1 MNSGTTFLIEVNP
14 NIPPELNRL
23 SELGDNLWYSWH
35 KPTRTLFS
43 RLHPSLWR
51 VTGKNPKTFLR
62 RVSEGR
68 LRNAASDADYLAA
81 YRKVLD
87 EYDRYCEDATPRDE
101 AAQFAH
107 DDIVAYFCAEFG
119 FHESFPIYSG
129 GLGILAGDHCKAAS
143 DMRMPFVGVGLLYR
157 QGYFSQHIDA
167 EGNQLA
173 RYQDSDFDDLPIT
186 PVLEEDGSELR
197 ISIALPE
204 RSILIKVWRVQIG
217 HVRLFLLDTNL
228 EDNLADDREITHQ
241 LYGGDS
247 NTRILQEIV
256 LGIGGVRALAAMR
269 LYPTVWHIN
278 EGHAAFLTL
287 ERARTLVGPQVT
299 FEAALE
305 ATAANTV
312 FTTHT
317 PVPAGHD
324 HFPEHMMLHYFKDF
338 YPALGLSQ
346 EQFLK
351 LGRNA
356 DAGEFNMTVLAIR
369 GSRYQNGVSKI
380 HGEVSA
386 QICADLWP
394 QLLPHENPISY
405 VTNGIHVPTFL
416 AQEWAEML
424 DKYCD
429 EQWRNQLCNS
439 AFWSKIYDL
448 PDEAF
453 WKIRQSLKS
462 AMISVLRFRLREQHF
477 RNNVSEAHIDRLLR
491 YTHPSN
497 PNILTIGFARRFA
510 TYKRAT
516 LLFQN
521 LDWLREILSN
531 EAQPVVFIFAGKAH
545 PQDHPGQ
552 DLIRQIHR
560 MAQMPE
566 FLGKLLLL
574 ENYDMGLARH
584 LVAGVDV
591 WLNTPVYPLEAS
603 GTSGMK
609 AGING
614 VLNLSVLDGWWGE
627 GYDGGNGWAI
637 KPAPQ
642 GFDEHRRD
650 EEDARTLYELLQDQ
664 VVPLYYQRSEH
675 AYSTQWIKKAKHAMA
690 SLLPVF
696 NSLRMVTE
704 YTRRFYLP
712 AAKQGRQ
719 YSVNDFQNAKLM
731 AEWKARIYKAWGM
744 LAVRRLDTPIKHV
757 QFGESFTLEVA
768 LQLNGLTPADVDV
781 ELVLAYAN
789 TLEFKDAKRY
799 LFNYL
804 GALNNGEHL
813 FSLKCAPDLCG
824 KLSYRVRV
832 SPAHPLL
839 THPHELGLVAWL

>member
-1 MNSGTTFLIEVNP
+1 MNPGTTFLIEVNP
-14 NIPPELNRL
+14 NIPSELNRL
-23 SELGDNLWYSWH
+23 SELGDDLWYSWH
-35 KPTRTLFS
+35 KPTRSLFS

-62 RVSEGR
+62 RVSEAR
-68 LRNAASDADYLAA
+68 LKNAASDPDYLAA
-81 YRKVLD
+81 YHNVLLD
-87 EYDRYCEDATPRDE
+87 YDRYSKDKAPRDE

-143 DMRMPFVGVGLLYR
+143 DMRVPFIGVGLLYR
-157 QGYFSQHIDA
+157 QGYFSQQIDA

-173 RYQDSDFDDLPIT
+173 RYQDSNFDDLPIT
-186 PVLEEDGSELR
+186 PVLQEDGSELR
-197 ISIALPE
+197 VSIALPE
-204 RSILIKVWRVQIG
+204 RSIIIKVWRVQIG

-228 EDNLADDREITHQ
+228 EENLADDREITHQ

-287 ERARTLVGPQVT
+287 ERARTLVGPDIT

-338 YPALGLSQ
+338 YPALGISQ
-346 EQFLK
+346 EQFLR
-351 LGRNA
+351 LGRNT

-386 QICADLWP
+386 QICASLWP

-416 AQEWAEML
+416 AQEWADML
-424 DKYCD
+424 DEFCG
-429 EQWRNQLCNS
+429 EEWRNQLCNT

-453 WKIRQSLKS
+453 WKIRQNLKS

-531 EAQPVVFIFAGKAH
+531 DAQPVVFIFAGKAH

-637 KPAPQ
+637 KPAPPT
-642 GFDEHRRD
+642 FDDHRRD

-664 VVPLYYQRSEH
+664 VVPLYYQRTEQ
-675 AYSTQWIKKAKHAMA
+675 AYPLQWIKKAKHAMA

-719 YSVNDFQNAKLM
+719 YSVNSFQNAKFM
-731 AEWKARIYKAWGM
+731 AEWKAGIQKAWGM
-744 LAVRRLDTPIKHV
+744 LAVRRLDTPTKHV
-757 QFGESFTLEVA
+757 RFGESFTLEVA
-768 LQLNGLTPADVDV
+768 LQLNGLTPSDVEV

-789 TLEFKDAKRY
+789 TLDFKDARRY
-799 LFNYL
+799 SFNYL

-813 FSLKCAPDLCG
+813 FSLKCAPELCG

-839 THPHELGLVAWL
+839 THPHELGLVTWL

>member
-1 MNSGTTFLIEVNP
+1 MNPGTTFLIEVNP
-14 NIPPELNRL
+14 NIPSELNRL

-62 RVSEGR
+62 RVSEAR
-68 LRNAASDADYLAA
+68 LQNAASDPDYLAA
-81 YRKVLD
+81 YHKVFA
-87 EYDRYCEDATPRDE
+87 EYDRYSKDDAPRDE
-101 AAQFAH
+101 AAQFAD

-143 DMRMPFVGVGLLYR
+143 DMRVPFVGVGLLYR

-186 PVLEEDGSELR
+186 PVLQEDGSELR

-204 RSILIKVWRVQIG
+204 RTVHIKVWRVQIG

-228 EDNLADDREITHQ
+228 EENLTDDREITHQ

-287 ERARTLVGPQVT
+287 ERARTLVGPEIT

-305 ATAANTV
+305 ANAANTV

-338 YPALGLSQ
+338 YPALGISQ

-351 LGRNA
+351 LGRNT
-356 DAGEFNMTVLAIR
+356 DAGEFNMTILAIR

-386 QICADLWP
+386 QICANLWP

-424 DKYCD
+424 DEYCG
-429 EQWRNQLCNS
+429 EEWRNQLCNS
-439 AFWSKIYDL
+439 AYWSKIYDL

-453 WKIRQSLKS
+453 WKIRQNLKS

-642 GFDEHRRD
+642 TFDDHRRD

-675 AYSTQWIKKAKHAMA
+675 AYPTQWIKKAKHAMA

-704 YTRRFYLP
+704 YTRRFYMP

-719 YSVNDFQNAKLM
+719 YSANNFQNAKLM
-731 AEWKARIYKAWGM
+731 AEWKASIHKAWGM
-744 LAVRRLDTPIKHV
+744 LALRRLDTPTKHV
-757 QFGESFTLEVA
+757 RFGESFTLEVA
-768 LQLNGLTPADVDV
+768 LQLNGLTPGDVDV

-789 TLEFKDAKRY
+789 TSEFKDAKRY